1 MNQFKRL
8 GLNLRDITLGKI
20 NGVLDIANT
29 KLEKMMDDK
38 NLKKNNVTKVKES

>member
-20 NGVLDIANT
+20 NGVLDNVNT

-38 NLKKNNVTKVKES
+38 NPKTNNVTKIKES